1 VRPHYPDAHELAAP
15 PAFGPATA
23 ETGEDFEPVRPYHP
37 DTEEIESQVEASLAF
52 NLVSESEDEE
62 LPEWLRESQPAAGEA
77 EPEPEPVVFET
88 HLEPVAAVAAEPAPA
103 RPKGLV
109 MAPAAPTITE
119 GDTVSQ
125 FFSALRN
132 GQLDGAVA
140 LYGPEFSHVN
150 PERVERDRAAVR
162 DFYER
167 MLQRVEGA
175 GLVWLFMRRTR
186 LTASAQWVTC
196 DKAGRPMQGVDSFHL
211 NRDGQIV
218 YHHTSFRLG
227 AE

>member
-1 VRPHYPDAHELAAP
+1 MAP
-15 PAFGPATA
+15 T
-23 ETGEDFEPVRPYHP
+23 
-37 DTEEIESQVEASLAF
+37 
-52 NLVSESEDEE
+52 
-62 LPEWLRESQPAAGEA
+62 
-77 EPEPEPVVFET
+77 
-88 HLEPVAAVAAEPAPA
+88 APA
-103 RPKGLV
+103 IG
-109 MAPAAPTITE
+109 E

-132 GQLDGAVA
+132 GQLDEAVA
-140 LYGPEFSHVN
+140 FYGPGFSHVN

-167 MLQRVEGA
+167 MLQRIEGA

-186 LTASAQWVTC
+186 LAASAQWVSC
-196 DKAGRPMQGVDSFHL
+196 DRDGRPMQGVDTFHL
-211 NRDGQIV
+211 NRNGQIV